1 MGSSTRKKRHD
12 HKQITVRVIL
22 QRDGVPYE
30 VERTLCA
37 DCEEIISERP
47 VRRAAA

>member
-1 MGSSTRKKRHD
+1 MSTTALPHQHTAVVRHLL
-12 HKQITVRVIL
+12 L

-30 VERTLCA
+30 VERVTCA
-37 DCEEIISERP
+37 VCRKLLEERP